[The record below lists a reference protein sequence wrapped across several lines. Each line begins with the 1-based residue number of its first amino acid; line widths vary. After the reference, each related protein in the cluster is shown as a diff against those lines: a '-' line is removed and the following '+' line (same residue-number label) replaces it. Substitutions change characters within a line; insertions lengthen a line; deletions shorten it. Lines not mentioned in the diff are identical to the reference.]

1 MKESFNGR
9 YIELDFSEN
18 LSLKPKFEIQAA
30 HFSGRQYTLGILIFA
45 DTNFRG
51 FRGFWPNSRKLIS
64 AKYFRWY
71 DSRK

>member
-1 MKESFNGR
+1 MSEKITL
-9 YIELDFSEN
+9 IEGKNIVSEDNEVVEIMNDFFTN
-18 LSLKPKFEIQAA
+18 VDT
-30 HFSGRQYTLGILIFA
+30 TLGILIFA

-64 AKYFRWY
+64 AKYFRSY